1 MNSILSITS
10 ITGVTVISGSN
21 FVTNQ
26 SVINNGSA
34 ATGLFGSN
42 GVSIGTAEG
51 PIQTL
56 RQSIIGLGSGNAFA
70 KTVTNVGNGFDEGQ
84 VIKGAGTGV
93 DYGNIV
99 SDRLHRQYVYRTLSA
114 GPNNDIIIT
123 ADGRYFSPGEN
134 QYVNPANS
142 INLVARSGIAG
153 TSETQNSETFAFGG
167 VTRGSGTTP

>member
-26 SVINNGSA
+26 SVLNNGSA

-42 GVSIGTAEG
+42 GTSIGTAEG
-51 PIQTL
+51 PSQTV
-56 RQSIIGLGSGNAFA
+56 RQSIIGLGSGNQFSR
-70 KTVTNVGNGFDEGQ
+70 TITNVGNGFDEGQ
-84 VIKGAGTGV
+84 AIKGAGTGV

-99 SDRLHRQYVYRTLSA
+99 SDRLHRQYIYRTLSA
-114 GPNNDIIIT
+114 GPNTDIIIT
-123 ADGRYFSPGEN
+123 ADGRYFSN
-134 QYVNPANS
+134 ADNAYVNPANS

-153 TSETQNSETFAFGG
+153 SSETQNIEIFAFGG
-167 VTRGSGTTP
+167 CVRGSGTTP